1 MLRDNKGIMINGEIY
16 DLGYPMTMIDDVAY
30 VPLTA
35 IEMSITPNVTW
46 NGEQY
51 RIDIN

>member
-1 MLRDNKGIMINGEIY
+1 MAETIKVMISEE
-16 DLGYPMTMIDDVAY
+16 DVAY

-35 IEMSITPNVTW
+35 IEMSITQNVTW

-51 RIDIN
+51 RIDINTK